1 MKKRKLIKHAKY
13 ATAVACVMCDN
24 RCPKDKLPR
33 RDGCDSCGVGKLIK
47 MLQSVQK

>member
-1 MKKRKLIKHAKY
+1 MKKWRLIKQAKY

-24 RCPKDKLPR
+24 YCPPNKLPR

-47 MLQSVQK
+47 MLQEAK